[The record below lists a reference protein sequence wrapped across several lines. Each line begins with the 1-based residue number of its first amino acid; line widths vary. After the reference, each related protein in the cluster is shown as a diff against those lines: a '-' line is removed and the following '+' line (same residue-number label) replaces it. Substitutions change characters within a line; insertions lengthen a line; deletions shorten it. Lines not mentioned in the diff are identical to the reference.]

1 MGLDHRMM
9 EDDWNDH
16 FLWQFFQD
24 EDCDED
30 DHEHDHDCDHIFSS
44 R

>member
-1 MGLDHRMM
+1 MGLDHGVM
-9 EDDWNDH
+9 EDDWSDH

-24 EDCDED
+24 EDDVH
-30 DHEHDHDCDHIFSS
+30 DHEQDHDCDHIFSS